1 MNWVRLVFA
10 GFSERVF
17 KFFELFFGVFGVF
30 GELLV
35 FLLEKGFFVFEF
47 FDFISEGGEF
57 LFDFFILLVYFRKFE
72 RLFALNRGKITLV
85 EFSWNKGFLD
95 TVYFG
100 VWSNGDLWSIS

>member
-1 MNWVRLVFA
+1 M
-10 GFSERVF
+10 
-17 KFFELFFGVFGVF
+17 
-30 GELLV
+30 LV

-57 LFDFFILLVYFRKFE
+57 LFDFFILLVKFGKLE

-95 TVYFG
+95 TVCFA
-100 VWSNGDLWSIS
+100 VWPNGDLWPIS

>member
-17 KFFELFFGVFGVF
+17 KLFELFFGIFGVF

-35 FLLEKGFFVFEF
+35 FLLEKGFFVIKL
-47 FDFISEGGEF
+47 FDFISEGREV
-57 LFDFFILLVYFRKFE
+57 LFDFFILLVQFGKLE
-72 RLFALNRGKITLV
+72 RLLALNRGKITLA

-95 TVYFG
+95 TVCFE